1 MEARPRRSVGVGWRA
16 GGKEQHGGPWARLTG
31 WAARRQA
38 PSGPRVSPRHTL
50 KPDPGVPKGALL
62 HT

>member
-1 MEARPRRSVGVGWRA
+1 MGGGA
-16 GGKEQHGGPWARLTG
+16 GGKEQHGGPWARLTS
-31 WAARRQA
+31 WAAHRQA
-38 PSGPRVSPRHTL
+38 PSGLRVSPRHTL

>member
-1 MEARPRRSVGVGWRA
+1 MGWRA

-38 PSGPRVSPRHTL
+38 PSGLRVSPRHTL
-50 KPDPGVPKGALL
+50 KPDPRVPKGALL